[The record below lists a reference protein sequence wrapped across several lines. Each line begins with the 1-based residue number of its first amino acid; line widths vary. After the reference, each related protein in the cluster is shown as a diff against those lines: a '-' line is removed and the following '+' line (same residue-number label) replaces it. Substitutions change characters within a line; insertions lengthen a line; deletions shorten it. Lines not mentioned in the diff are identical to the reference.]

1 MVFIF
6 NSKRFI
12 RRYVKKHV
20 KDLVTLFL
28 IAILL
33 TQINYIINEP
43 EVEAKEQSTSSELND
58 TCKSIDIEIDD
69 FENLVQLANGKKH
82 PTCPIEDWVIIDKDG
97 KVHYNI
103 EYANKNKIK
112 ITRCYIRALK
122 WENDFKFHLEKPKLI
137 KNGDYLN
144 KKDEFFK
151 ISCTSKKPHK
161 WYHGLHARIFQ
172 KKENERWIDNQ
183 ILNEIKNAFM
193 IERPTPINVIFF
205 GLDSVSR
212 EKWLNSLP
220 VSSKYLTKT
229 MGANILKGYNI
240 VGDGTPAALIP
251 ILTGFHEEEL
261 PNTLKGTPNAS
272 FCDEVYP
279 FVWKEFEE
287 KLNYATMY
295 NEDWPQV
302 GMYLINILNYD

>member
-1 MVFIF
+1 MILHYLDP
-6 NSKRFI
+6 RPI
-12 RRYVKKHV
+12 RRNLVRRKLWEPLLITIVLLHLVYEYKLEINTKFSSFFKTFDSVKTNTV
-20 KDLVTLFL
+20 LETNLCM
-28 IAILL
+28 
-33 TQINYIINEP
+33 P
-43 EVEAKEQSTSSELND
+43 
-58 TCKSIDIEIDD
+58 IDIEV
-69 FENLVQLANGKKH
+69 ENYQKLVELARKNKH
-82 PTCPIEDWVIIDKDG
+82 PDCPIEDWVFIDKDG
-97 KVHYNI
+97 KLTYNT
-103 EYANKNKIK
+103 EYAEKNKLK
-112 ITRCYIRALK
+112 INKCWVAAVRFK
-122 WENDFKFHLEKPKLI
+122 DDFKISIDKSELI
-137 KNGDYLN
+137 EDGQYLN
-144 KKDEFFK
+144 KSHEFFK
-151 ISCTSKKPHK
+151 ISCVSSIKPRK
-161 WYHGLHARIFQ
+161 WYHGFHARIFES
-172 KKENERWIDNQ
+172 KKVRKD
-183 ILNEIKNAFM
+183 
-193 IERPTPINVIFF
+193 PTKSPINVIFF

-295 NEDWPQV
+295 NEDWPKV
-302 GMYLINILNYD
+302 GMCLTII